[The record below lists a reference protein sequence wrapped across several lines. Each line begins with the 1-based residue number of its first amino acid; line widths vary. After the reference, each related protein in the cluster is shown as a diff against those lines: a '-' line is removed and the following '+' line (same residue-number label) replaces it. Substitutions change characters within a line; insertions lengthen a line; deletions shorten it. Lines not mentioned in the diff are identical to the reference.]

1 MAHGRARAGGRP
13 RFGPLCPRSSR
24 QSSVKA
30 VDTSMGSGR
39 QHPLS
44 VALAAGARRS
54 TSCCAAGSTP
64 ARSTPGDRMS
74 LVGRVRVVDTHATSP
89 GPRCCPFPRR
99 GNVLSSPASRRSC
112 GRTSLHTE
120 ELLERGYLDA
130 RVVLDRV
137 EAQMAELEGTRL
149 ATRWWSRTAGRP
161 PLTRKRT
168 RADRSS

>member
-1 MAHGRARAGGRP
+1 M
-13 RFGPLCPRSSR
+13 LE
-24 QSSVKA
+24 QS
-30 VDTSMGSGR
+30 G
-39 QHPLS
+39 
-44 VALAAGARRS
+44 VAEILWQDFS
-54 TSCCAAGSTP
+54 
-64 ARSTPGDRMS
+64 
-74 LVGRVRVVDTHATSP
+74 
-89 GPRCCPFPRR
+89 
-99 GNVLSSPASRRSC
+99 
-112 GRTSLHTE
+112 HTE